1 VINIVIPMAGLG
13 SRFLSAGYKKAKPF
27 IDVEGSSMIV
37 RVLENLTYLDAR
49 YILIARREHIEL
61 ESKLIKEITKKFNA
75 VFIPIDN
82 VTEGTACTVLFA
94 KKYINNSTPLLV
106 ANSDQIIDI
115 KIEEFI
121 DNCLERGLDG
131 SILSFIEK
139 DKNPKWSFAK
149 VNSNGLVEEVK
160 EKEPISEIA
169 TVGIYLFA
177 KGSLF
182 VNGAIDMII
191 RNDRSNGEF
200 YTCPVYNYLIKDG
213 FKVNVYNID
222 PIKMHGLGTPSDLK
236 KYLGRLK

>member
-1 VINIVIPMAGLG
+1 MINIAIPMAGLG
-13 SRFLSAGYKKAKPF
+13 SRFSSAGYKKAKPF
-27 IDVEGSSMIV
+27 IDVEGSPMIV
-37 RVLENLTYLDAR
+37 RVLENLAYLDAR

-61 ESKLIKEITKKFNA
+61 ESELVEEITKKFNA
-75 VFIPIDN
+75 VFVPIDN
-82 VTEGTACTVLFA
+82 VTEGSACTVLFA
-94 KKYINNSTPLLV
+94 KKYIDNSTPLLV

-131 SILSFIEK
+131 SILSFIDK
-139 DKNPKWSFAK
+139 DKDPKWSFAK
-149 VNSNGLVEEVK
+149 VDSNGLVTQVR

-191 RNDRSNGEF
+191 ENDRSNGEF
-200 YTCPVYNYLIKDG
+200 YTCPIYNYLVKDG
-213 FKVNVYNID
+213 FKVGIYNID
-222 PIKMHGLGTPSDLK
+222 PIQMHGLGTPSDLK
-236 KYLGRLK
+236 KYLRSV

>member
-1 VINIVIPMAGLG
+1 MINIVVPMAGLG
-13 SRFLSAGYKKAKPF
+13 SRFSSEGYKKAKPF
-27 IDVEGSSMIV
+27 VDVGGSPMIV
-37 RVLENLTYLDAR
+37 RVLENLAYLDAR
-49 YILIARREHIEL
+49 YVLIARREHMEL
-61 ESKLIKEITKKFNA
+61 ESELVEDITKKFNA

-94 KKYINNSTPLLV
+94 KKYIDNSEPLLV

-131 SILSFIEK
+131 SILSFIDK

-149 VNSNGLVEEVK
+149 VDSGGLVTQVR

-191 RNDRSNGEF
+191 ENDRSNGEF
-200 YTCPVYNYLIKDG
+200 YTCPVYNYLIKDRL
-213 FKVNVYNID
+213 KVGIYNID
-222 PIKMHGLGTPSDLK
+222 PLQMHGLGTPSDLK
-236 KYLGRLK
+236 KYLGEL